1 MRIEHE
7 YAQLFRVRADG
18 GSSGEEAHKLTWR
31 DVLVV
36 GVLVVIGVY
45 LFLLLLLLLLLHLFV
60 LNLRCALR
68 QPLGPR
74 SLMKL

>member
-45 LFLLLLLLLLLHLFV
+45 LFLLLLLLLHLFV